1 MIKSKFSFG
10 FLIALLLLSPLASA
24 FGVTTPYWDDNPL
37 IMQPGQTK
45 DFVLTLQ
52 NMVEGSE
59 DIVLKAEMVSGSE
72 IATLVDEELEYLVP
86 FGRKDIEVNLRVII
100 PEDAQLNKEYTIG
113 VSFKQ
118 ILEDEGKMVQ
128 MAGEVGKN
136 IPVIVKSESE
146 VLPEPEETLEEE
158 EKGFPTAMVV
168 LLLVIIVI
176 LGYVILK
183 KKK

>member
-45 DFVLTLQ
+45 DFALTLQ

-59 DIVLKAEMVSGSE
+59 DIVLKAKLVSGSE

-100 PEDAQLNKEYTIG
+100 PEDAELNKEYTIG

-136 IPVIVKSESE
+136 ILVIVKSESE
-146 VLPEPEETLEEE
+146 VLPEEGIPVPEEE
-158 EKGFPTAMVV
+158 GFPTAMVV
-168 LLLVIIVI
+168 LLLVVIVI

>member
-1 MIKSKFSFG
+1 MIKLNFG
-10 FLIALLLLSPLASA
+10 FLLIALLLLSPLASA

-45 DFVLTLQ
+45 DFALTLQ
-52 NMVEGSE
+52 NMVAGSE
-59 DIVLKAEMVSGSE
+59 DIVLKAELVSGAE

-100 PEDAQLNKEYTIG
+100 PEDAPFDKEYTIG

-118 ILEDEGKMVQ
+118 ILDDEGKMVQ
-128 MAGEVGKN
+128 MAGEVRKN

-146 VLPEPEETLEEE
+146 VPPEEETIPPKEE

-168 LLLVIIVI
+168 LLLVIVII
-176 LGYVILK
+176 LGYILFK